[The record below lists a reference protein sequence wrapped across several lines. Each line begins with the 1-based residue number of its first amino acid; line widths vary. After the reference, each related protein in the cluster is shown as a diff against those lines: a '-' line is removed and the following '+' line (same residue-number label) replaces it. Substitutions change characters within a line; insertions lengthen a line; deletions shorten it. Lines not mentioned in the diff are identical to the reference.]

1 MFAEILRWT
10 ANSAIVLLLVR
21 STRGKFYRRY
31 PTFYFYLGSVLIVS
45 LLRFAVFTFRPSSY
59 PAFYWYTQYFAATI
73 GYAVILEIYSQA
85 FKKHRGAVRI
95 ANGLLLCI
103 LAAVV
108 LKIIAGAAS
117 GSGWSPGETMA
128 ALERDMR
135 ALQAALLFVIIALL
149 AYYKVPIGRNL
160 IGIVVGYSFYVATS
174 VMSLGFGSLPGF
186 GSRPVWRSI
195 LPIAYLA
202 TLSIWCFALWSYHAN
217 PEPGPDSKIERDYK
231 VLSEQTKRILAR
243 ARSYLKMGG
252 EL

>member
-1 MFAEILRWT
+1 MLKHILWWT
-10 ANSAIVLLLVR
+10 ANFAEVLLLAR
-21 STRGKFYRRY
+21 SIQGKFVKRY

-59 PAFYWYTQYFAATI
+59 PAFYWYTQYFAATV
-73 GYAVILEIYSQA
+73 GYAVILEIYSQI
-85 FKKHRGAVRI
+85 FKKYRGAVRI

-103 LAAVV
+103 LAAVILNIV
-108 LKIIAGAAS
+108 ASAVS
-117 GSGWSPGETMA
+117 GSAWPPGETMA

-135 ALQAALLFVIIALL
+135 ALQSVLLFVIIALL

-186 GSRPVWRSI
+186 GSRPGWRSV
-195 LPIAYLA
+195 LPMAYLA
-202 TLSIWCFALWSYHAN
+202 TLSIWCFTLWSYHAN
-217 PEPGPDSKIERDYK
+217 PEPGPESKIERDYRL
-231 VLSEQTKRILAR
+231 LSEQTSRILSR
-243 ARSYLKMGG
+243 ARSLLKMGG